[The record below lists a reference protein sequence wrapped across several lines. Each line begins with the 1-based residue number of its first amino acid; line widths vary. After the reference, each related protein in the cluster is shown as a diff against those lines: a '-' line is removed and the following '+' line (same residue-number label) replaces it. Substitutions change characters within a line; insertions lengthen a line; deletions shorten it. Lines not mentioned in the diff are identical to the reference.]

1 MSESNRSGRALVLT
15 LLVLA
20 IFGLVGGYFY
30 FTNNSKPVD
39 KLAELKQRIDRTIL
53 AGDPMGAAVLLRQLV
68 ELQPESYAVHKVLAD
83 TLRYVAR
90 ETNPNSGDTPEG
102 IKHLV
107 ETSRLRPDNAGIL
120 RRLYDYFLL
129 TGQDR
134 NAGEAAMRL
143 VKLGNTDTDM
153 IAQAVRHA
161 IEVGDKEF
169 VTTQAGGVPGD
180 SLQADI
186 LNLAVRI
193 EQEGERAEDETFW
206 EADRLV
212 NRMLQTASIR
222 LQALDKFYFRYV
234 GIVFETTVRHAHS
247 GAEAD
252 RRLAQAFSVISR
264 LAVSDAG
271 RANRVEVVEMAA
283 RPISAAM
290 RSRVRDGLD
299 RTAVQ
304 SERSDPAVRRKVLQQ
319 FVELAEPIFKMGTAS
334 PFVYEQL
341 SRVALELENDKLAI
355 QMLQRGF
362 ELHARMPSR
371 RQNELMSVHAQSAM
385 RLIGRGQFEP
395 LRDDIEELK
404 LHEHSKDLG
413 ELMSGLLAFQQGR
426 FDDAHDSLA
435 AIPKDSPHAV
445 EASGLLMR
453 ILLLEQRWEEALEL
467 ISAVDRIWPTL
478 PEVTRHWLAEAAGSR
493 DRLKL
498 LKVCCMLRLG
508 QVEPAIEVL
517 SYLDESP
524 LRAKSRLIRLIE
536 LMRSGNSKRS
546 WEVLREAR
554 KADPH
559 DFDLM
564 LGEFGMLLQ
573 DGAADGAVRALAS
586 FVQQHRDQ
594 PHAGIAYVE
603 WLRSQQQTTA
613 ALTALRSVRGTAPG
627 TLLVWL
633 LSADLLMT
641 EQRAKEIGSL
651 VAEMQ
656 QHEKAV
662 AHIPVVHAY
671 SVLRNEGLDEAA
683 SALLESSFEAHHSE
697 GYTTTEAMVSLAK
710 GNGDFAYQQ
719 FAAAF
724 NLSTVAKRD
733 RERLLD
739 RIGEAFAN
747 IDPAAISMHIDR
759 VLVDFPAEPALL
771 IASAELAI
779 RKGRYEAATKRLDQ
793 LQAVDAV
800 PGRAGFMRARLLVAS
815 GLPDRALE
823 ELENVFKVA
832 PRHGRAHLLAAR
844 LEYANREYARALV
857 ELRQVPFPL
866 SDTEEASLLMG
877 RTLSHLNRADE
888 AAKRLTERV
897 QRDPQRVEPWLALS
911 QAYVL
916 QDRSSDA
923 RAVLTQALQFHGQD
937 VRLQD
942 SLLNLHLEH
951 DDAATAATLAQTFGG
966 KSPDLAS
973 SIRLARIFLEHGKP
987 EIAYTWI
994 KRAHM
999 VPNAE
1004 SNNDLVY
1011 LDALLLHE
1019 RGIQNQRW
1027 ELLQAARRRYETL
1040 LQREPGHIAALNGLA
1055 RLLMRDMRTAAEGVA
1070 VVEQIRTAM
1079 PLDRL
1084 EPEVQAT
1091 VSEAYRR
1098 AGRPTEAL
1106 TVIKRSINQ
1115 NPDAAVLRLEFAA
1128 ALVESFPKDPVKARQ
1143 AKEELQRAAEL
1154 RLPAKRRS
1162 EFEALSAKLENS

>member
-20 IFGLVGGYFY
+20 IVGVIGWHFL
-30 FTNNSKPVD
+30 SKPVD
-39 KLAELKQRIDRTIL
+39 PLTDLKKRIDQTIL
-53 AGDPMGAAVLLRQLV
+53 AGNPQGAIVMLRQLS
-68 ELQPESYAVHKVLAD
+68 EIQPDSYAVHKVIAD
-83 TLRYVAR
+83 TSRDIAR
-90 ETNPNSGDTPEG
+90 QSNPNSGDTPEG
-102 IKHLV
+102 IKHLI
-107 ETSRLRPDNAGIL
+107 EASRLRPNNIEVL
-120 RRLYDYFLL
+120 QRLHTAFLL
-129 TGQDR
+129 KSQEK

-161 IEVGDKEF
+161 IETGDQDF
-169 VTTQAGGVPGD
+169 IASQAGEVVGD

-186 LNLAVRI
+186 LNLAVKI
-193 EQEGERAEDETFW
+193 EKEGEQAEAETFW
-206 EADRLV
+206 EADRIV
-212 NRMLQTASIR
+212 TRMLQTASIR

-234 GIVFETTVRHAHS
+234 GIIFETTVRHAHS

-252 RRLAQAFSVISR
+252 RRLLQAFSVISR
-264 LAVSDAG
+264 LAISDAG

-283 RPISAAM
+283 RPVSAAL
-290 RSRVRDGLD
+290 RSRVREGLD
-299 RTAVQ
+299 QTTAS
-304 SERSDPAVRRKVLQQ
+304 SERSDMTARRKALTQ
-319 FVELAEPIFKMGTAS
+319 FVDLAEPIFKMGTAS

-355 QMLQRGF
+355 QMLKRGF
-362 ELHARMPSR
+362 QLHSRMDPR

-395 LRDDIEELK
+395 LRDDIEALRH
-404 LHEHSKDLG
+404 HEHTAHLG

-426 FDDAHDSLA
+426 FEDAHASLA
-435 AIPKDSPHAV
+435 AIPRESPHAV
-445 EASGLLMR
+445 AASGLLVR
-453 ILLLEQRWEEALEL
+453 IQLLQNRWEEALEL
-467 ISAVDRIWPTL
+467 ISAVDEVWPTL

-508 QVEPAIEVL
+508 QVQPAIEVL
-517 SYLDESP
+517 SYLDKSS

-554 KADPH
+554 KDDPH
-559 DFDLM
+559 DFDLL
-564 LGEFGMLLQ
+564 LGEFGMLLRDGAS
-573 DGAADGAVRALAS
+573 DGAARALAT
-586 FVQQHRDQ
+586 FVQQHPDQ
-594 PHAGIAYVE
+594 AHAGLAYVE
-603 WLRSQQQTTA
+603 WLRSQQETTA
-613 ALTALRSVRGTAPG
+613 ALTAIKNVRAAAPEK
-627 TLLVWL
+627 LIMWL

-641 EQRAKEIGSL
+641 EQRGTEIGQL

-656 QHEKAV
+656 NYEAAV

-683 SALLESSFEAHHSE
+683 SAMLESSFEAHHSN
-697 GYTTTEAMVSLAK
+697 GYTTPEAMVSLAK
-710 GNGDFAYQQ
+710 GNGGLAYKQ
-719 FAAAF
+719 FASAF
-724 NLSTVAKRD
+724 NVSSIAARD

-739 RIGEAFAN
+739 QIGEAFAN
-747 IDPAAISMHIDR
+747 IDPAAISTHIDR
-759 VLVDFPAEPALL
+759 ILVDFPAEPALL
-771 IASAELAI
+771 IASVELAL
-779 RKGRYEAATKRLDQ
+779 RKGSYESATEKLDQ

-800 PGRAGFMRARLLVAS
+800 PGRAGFMRARLLTAS
-815 GLPDRALE
+815 GLPNRALE
-823 ELENVFKVA
+823 ELEEVFKVA

-844 LEYANREYARALV
+844 LEYANREYARALI
-857 ELRQVPFPL
+857 ELRQVPYPL
-866 SDTEEASLLMG
+866 SDSEEASLLMG

-888 AAKRLTERV
+888 AAISLTERV

-911 QAYVL
+911 QAYASQNQPNNAKAVL
-916 QDRSSDA
+916 EQALLFHGNDQRVQDR
-923 RAVLTQALQFHGQD
+923 
-937 VRLQD
+937 
-942 SLLNLHLEH
+942 LLAMHL
-951 DDAATAATLAQTFGG
+951 DQNDITTADTLSQKFGG
-966 KSPDLAS
+966 TSPDLPTSMRFAK
-973 SIRLARIFLEHGKP
+973 LFLEHGEP
-987 EIAYTWI
+987 EIAYRWI
-994 KRAHM
+994 SRAHM

-1004 SNNDLVY
+1004 SNNELVF

-1019 RGIQNQRW
+1019 RGIKNERW
-1027 ELLQAARRRYETL
+1027 EMLQAARRRYETL
-1040 LQREPGHIAALNGLA
+1040 LQRQPGHIAALNGLA
-1055 RLLMRDMRTAAEGVA
+1055 RLLMRDLRTAAEGVA

-1084 EPEVQAT
+1084 NPEVQAT

-1098 AGRPTEAL
+1098 AGRPNEAL

-1128 ALVESFPKDPVKARQ
+1128 ALLESFPEDPVKARQ

-1154 RLPAKRRS
+1154 RLPASRLS
-1162 EFEALSAKLENS
+1162 EFNNLSAKLENS

>member
-1 MSESNRSGRALVLT
+1 MSESNRSGRTLLLT

-20 IFGLVGGYFY
+20 IIGVGCGYFY
-30 FTNNSKPVD
+30 FKNPVD
-39 KLAELKQRIDRTIL
+39 PLVELKQRIDRTIL
-53 AGDPMGAAVLLRQLV
+53 AGNPQGAIVLLRQLV
-68 ELQPESYAVHKVLAD
+68 EIQPENYAVHKVIAD
-83 TLRYVAR
+83 TSRDIAR

-102 IKHLV
+102 IKHLA
-107 ETSRLRPDNAGIL
+107 EASRLRPDNSAVL
-120 RRLYDYFLL
+120 SRLYEYFLIH
-129 TGQDR
+129 GQER
-134 NAGEAAMRL
+134 NAGEAAMRM
-143 VKLGNTDTDM
+143 VKLGNNNTDM

-161 IEVGDKEF
+161 IEIDDQDFIKS
-169 VTTQAGGVPGD
+169 QAGGVAGD
-180 SLQADI
+180 SIQADI

-193 EQEGERAEDETFW
+193 EQEGEQAEDETFW

-212 NRMLQTASIR
+212 NRLLQTASIR
-222 LQALDKFYFRYV
+222 LQSLDKFYFRYV
-234 GIVFETTVRHAHS
+234 GIIFETTVRHAHS

-264 LAVSDAG
+264 LAISDPG

-283 RPISAAM
+283 RPVSAAL
-290 RSRVRDGLD
+290 RSRVREGLD
-299 RTAVQ
+299 LTTPNGERTDA
-304 SERSDPAVRRKVLQQ
+304 DARRRALQQ
-319 FVELAEPIFKMGTAS
+319 FVKLAEPIFKMGSAS

-362 ELHARMPSR
+362 QLHAKMPAR
-371 RQNELMSVHAQSAM
+371 RQNDLMSVHAQSAM

-395 LRDDIEELK
+395 LRDDIVELRQQ
-404 LHEHSKDLG
+404 EHTKDLG

-426 FDDAHDSLA
+426 FDDAHDSLS
-435 AIPKDSPHAV
+435 AIPRDSPNAV
-445 EASGLLMR
+445 AASGLLMR
-453 ILLLEQRWEEALEL
+453 ILLLQQRWDEALEL
-467 ISAVDRIWPTL
+467 ISAIDRLWPTL
-478 PEVTRHWLAEAAGSR
+478 PEVTRHWLTEAAGSH

-498 LKVCCMLRLG
+498 LKACCMLRLG
-508 QVEPAIEVL
+508 QVKPAIEVL
-517 SYLDESP
+517 SYLDQSS
-524 LRAKSRLIRLIE
+524 LRSKSRLIRLIE
-536 LMRSGNSKRS
+536 LMRSGKSKRS

-554 KADPH
+554 KDDPH
-559 DFDLM
+559 DFDLL

-573 DGAADGAVRALAS
+573 DGAIDGAARVLTA
-586 FVQQHRDQ
+586 FVQQHPEQ
-594 PHAGIAYVE
+594 SHAGIAYGE
-603 WLRSQQQTTA
+603 WLYGQQQTTA
-613 ALTALRSVRGTAPG
+613 ALAAMQEVRGTAPE

-633 LSADLLMT
+633 LSADLLMK
-641 EQRAKEIGSL
+641 EQRAAEIGSL

-656 QHEKAV
+656 QYETAIP
-662 AHIPVVHAY
+662 HIPVVHAY
-671 SVLRNEGLDEAA
+671 AVLKYEGLDEAA
-683 SALLESSFEAHHSE
+683 SAMLESSFEAHHSE

-710 GNGDFAYQQ
+710 GDGDFAYQQ

-739 RIGEAFAN
+739 RIGEAFAD
-747 IDPAAISMHIDR
+747 IDPAAIAMHIDQ

-771 IASAELAI
+771 IAAAELAI
-779 RKGRYEAATKRLDQ
+779 RKGTYETAMARLDQ
-793 LQAVDAV
+793 LRSVDAV
-800 PGRAGFMRARLLVAS
+800 PGREGFMRARLLSAS
-815 GLPDRALE
+815 GIPDRALE
-823 ELENVFKVA
+823 ELEKVFKVA

-844 LEYANREYARALV
+844 LEYANREYARALI

-866 SDTEEASLLMG
+866 SDSEEASLLMG
-877 RTLSHLNRADE
+877 RTLTHLNRADE
-888 AAKRLTERV
+888 AANSLTERV

-911 QAYVL
+911 LAYAR
-916 QDRSSDA
+916 QDRASDA
-923 RAVLTQALQFHGQD
+923 RAVLEQALNFHGNDTRVQD
-937 VRLQD
+937 T
-942 SLLNLHLEH
+942 LLNLYLDHN
-951 DDAATAATLAQTFGG
+951 DSVTAGTLAQTFGG
-966 KSPDLAS
+966 KSPDLLS
-973 SIRLARIFLEHGKP
+973 CIRFARVFLEHRQP
-987 EIAYTWI
+987 EIAYSWI

-1040 LQREPGHIAALNGLA
+1040 LQRQPSHIDALNGLA
-1055 RLLMRDMRTAAEGVA
+1055 RLLMRDTRTAAEGVA

-1084 EPEVQAT
+1084 QPEVQAT

-1154 RLPAKRRS
+1154 RLPANRLT
-1162 EFEALSAKLENS
+1162 EFDALSAKLENS

>member
-20 IFGLVGGYFY
+20 IVGVIGWYY
-30 FTNNSKPVD
+30 LTRPVD
-39 KLAELKQRIDRTIL
+39 PLTELKQRIDQTIL
-53 AGDPMGAAVLLRQLV
+53 AGNPQGAMPMLRQLSV
-68 ELQPESYAVHKVLAD
+68 IQPDNYAVHKVIAD
-83 TLRYVAR
+83 TSRDIAHQ
-90 ETNPNSGDTPEG
+90 TNPNAGDTPEG
-102 IKHLV
+102 IKHLI
-107 ETSRLRPDNAGIL
+107 EASRIRTDNVGVL
-120 RRLYDYFLL
+120 RRLYDYFLIAD
-129 TGQDR
+129 QER

-143 VKLGNTDTDM
+143 VKLGNVEPDM

-161 IEVGDKEF
+161 IVIKDKDF
-169 VTTQAGGVPGD
+169 ISSQAGGVPGD
-180 SLQADI
+180 SIQADI

-193 EQEGERAEDETFW
+193 ENEGEQAEDETFW

-234 GIVFETTVRHAHS
+234 GIIFETTVRHAHS

-252 RRLAQAFSVISR
+252 RRLLQAFSVISR
-264 LAVSDAG
+264 LAISDAG

-283 RPISAAM
+283 RPIAAAL

-299 RTAVQ
+299 QTTVR
-304 SERSDPAVRRKVLQQ
+304 SERTDLAARRKALQQ
-319 FVELAEPIFKMGTAS
+319 FVDLAEPVFKMGTAS

-362 ELHARMPSR
+362 QLHAKMAPR
-371 RQNELMSVHAQSAM
+371 RQNELMSVHAQSAL

-395 LRDDIEELK
+395 LRDDIAELRRN
-404 LHEHSKDLG
+404 EHTAHLG
-413 ELMSGLLAFQQGR
+413 ELMNGLLAFQQGR

-435 AIPKDSPHAV
+435 AIPKDSPHAIP
-445 EASGLLMR
+445 ASGLLVR
-453 ILLLEQRWEEALEL
+453 VLLLQNRWEEALDL
-467 ISAVDRIWPTL
+467 ISAVDRLWPTL

-508 QVEPAIEVL
+508 QVQPAIEVL
-517 SYLDESP
+517 SYLDKSS

-536 LMRSGNSKRS
+536 LMRSGKSKRS

-554 KADPH
+554 KDDPH
-559 DFDLM
+559 DFDLL
-564 LGEFGMLLQ
+564 LGEFGMLLR
-573 DGAADGAVRALAS
+573 DGATDGAVRALAT
-586 FVQQHRDQ
+586 FVQQHPDQ

-603 WLRSQQQTTA
+603 WLISQEETAA
-613 ALTALRSVRGTAPG
+613 ALTAMRNVRATAPDK
-627 TLLVWL
+627 LLVWL

-641 EQRAKEIGSL
+641 EQRTTEIGQL

-656 QHEKAV
+656 QHESAV

-671 SVLRNEGLDEAA
+671 SVFRNEGLDEAA
-683 SALLESSFEAHHSE
+683 AAMLESSFEAHHSN
-697 GYTTTEAMVSLAK
+697 GYTTTAAMVSLAK
-710 GNGDFAYQQ
+710 GDGDFAYKQ
-719 FAAAF
+719 FASAF
-724 NLSTVAKRD
+724 NLSTTAARD

-739 RIGEAFAN
+739 KIGEAFAD
-747 IDPAAISMHIDR
+747 IDPAAISTHIDR

-771 IASAELAI
+771 IAAVELAL
-779 RKGRYEAATKRLDQ
+779 RKGAFETATSKLDK

-800 PGRAGFMRARLLVAS
+800 PGRAGFMRARLLFAS

-823 ELENVFKVA
+823 ELEEVFKAA
-832 PRHGRAHLLAAR
+832 PRHGPAHLMAAR

-866 SDTEEASLLMG
+866 SDGEEASLLLG
-877 RTLSHLNRADE
+877 QTLSHLNRNDE
-888 AAKRLTERV
+888 AVTNLTERV
-897 QRDPQRVEPWLALS
+897 QRDPQRVKPWLVLS
-911 QAYVL
+911 QAYAS
-916 QDRSSDA
+916 QNRINEA
-923 RAVLTQALQFHGQD
+923 RAVLEQALQFHGKD
-937 VRLQD
+937 RGLQD
-942 SLLNLHLEH
+942 ALLTIHLEQKNSE
-951 DDAATAATLAQTFGG
+951 TAATLAQTFAGT
-966 KSPDLAS
+966 SPDLPTS
-973 SIRLARIFLEHGKP
+973 MRLAKLFLENGEP
-987 EIAYTWI
+987 EIAYKWI
-994 KRAHM
+994 SRAHM

-1004 SNNDLVY
+1004 SNNDLVF

-1019 RGIQNQRW
+1019 RGMKNQRW
-1027 ELLQAARRRYETL
+1027 EMLQAARRRYETL

-1055 RLLMRDMRTAAEGVA
+1055 RLLMRDIRTTAEGVA

-1079 PLDRL
+1079 PLARL
-1084 EPEVQAT
+1084 KPEVQAT

-1128 ALVESFPKDPVKARQ
+1128 ALIESFPEDPVKARQ
-1143 AKEELQRAAEL
+1143 AKQELERAAEL
-1154 RLPAKRRS
+1154 RLPANRLL
-1162 EFEALSAKLENS
+1162 EFNELSARLENS

>member
-20 IFGLVGGYFY
+20 IVGVLGSYY
-30 FTNNSKPVD
+30 LTRPVD
-39 KLAELKQRIDRTIL
+39 PIVQLRQRIDQTIL
-53 AGDPMGAAVLLRQLV
+53 AGNPQGAIVMLRQLS
-68 ELQPESYAVHKVLAD
+68 EIQPENYAVHKVIAD
-83 TLRYVAR
+83 TSRDIAQQ
-90 ETNPNSGDTPEG
+90 TNPNAGDTPEG
-102 IKHLV
+102 IRHLI
-107 ETSRLRPDNAGIL
+107 EASRIRPDNVGVL
-120 RRLYDYFLL
+120 RRLYDYFLI
-129 TGQDR
+129 TDQER

-161 IEVGDKEF
+161 IVIKDKDF
-169 VTTQAGGVPGD
+169 ISTQADGVPGD

-193 EQEGERAEDETFW
+193 EQEGELAEDETFW

-212 NRMLQTASIR
+212 NRLLNTASIR

-234 GIVFETTVRHAHS
+234 GIIFETTVRHAHS

-252 RRLAQAFSVISR
+252 RRLLQAFSVISR
-264 LAVSDAG
+264 LAISDAG

-283 RPISAAM
+283 RPISAAL
-290 RSRVRDGLD
+290 RSRVREGRDLHTPSGE
-299 RTAVQ
+299 RTDVEA
-304 SERSDPAVRRKVLQQ
+304 RRKSLQQ
-319 FVELAEPIFKMGTAS
+319 FVDLAEPIFKMGTAS

-362 ELHARMPSR
+362 QLHAKMAPR
-371 RQNELMSVHAQSAM
+371 RQNELMSVHAQSAL

-395 LRDDIEELK
+395 LRDDIAELRRN
-404 LHEHSKDLG
+404 EHTAHLG
-413 ELMSGLLAFQQGR
+413 ELMNGLLAFQQGR

-445 EASGLLMR
+445 PASGLLVR
-453 ILLLEQRWEEALEL
+453 VLLLQNRWEEALDL
-467 ISAVDRIWPTL
+467 ISAVDRLWPTL

-508 QVEPAIEVL
+508 QVQPAIEVL
-517 SYLDESP
+517 SYLDKSS

-536 LMRSGNSKRS
+536 LMRSGKSKRS

-554 KADPH
+554 KDDPH
-559 DFDLM
+559 DFDLL
-564 LGEFGMLLQ
+564 LGEFGMLLR
-573 DGAADGAVRALAS
+573 DGATDGAVRALAT
-586 FVQQHRDQ
+586 FVQQHPDQ

-603 WLRSQQQTTA
+603 WLISQEETAA
-613 ALTALRSVRGTAPG
+613 ALTAMRNVRATAPDK
-627 TLLVWL
+627 LLVWL

-641 EQRAKEIGSL
+641 EQRTTEIGHL

-656 QHEKAV
+656 QRESAV

-671 SVLRNEGLDEAA
+671 SVFRNEGLDEAA
-683 SALLESSFEAHHSE
+683 AAMLESSFEAHHSN
-697 GYTTTEAMVSLAK
+697 GYTTTAAMVSLAK
-710 GNGDFAYQQ
+710 GDGDFAYKQ
-719 FAAAF
+719 FASAF
-724 NLSTVAKRD
+724 NLSTTAARD

-739 RIGEAFAN
+739 KIGEAFAD
-747 IDPAAISMHIDR
+747 IDPAAISTHIDR

-771 IASAELAI
+771 IAAVELAL
-779 RKGRYEAATKRLDQ
+779 RKGAFETATSKLDK

-800 PGRAGFMRARLLVAS
+800 PGRAGFMRARLLSAS
-815 GLPDRALE
+815 GLPNRALE
-823 ELENVFKVA
+823 ELEEVFKIA
-832 PRHGRAHLLAAR
+832 PRHSRAHLMAAR

-866 SDTEEASLLMG
+866 SDGEEASLLLG
-877 RTLSHLNRADE
+877 QTLSHLNRDDE
-888 AAKRLTERV
+888 AVTNLTKRV
-897 QRDPQRVEPWLALS
+897 QRDPQRVKPWLVLS
-911 QAYVL
+911 QAYAS
-916 QDRSSDA
+916 QNRINEA
-923 RAVLTQALQFHGQD
+923 RAVLEQALQFHGKD
-937 VRLQD
+937 RGLQD
-942 SLLNLHLEH
+942 ALLTIHLEQKNSE
-951 DDAATAATLAQTFGG
+951 TAATLAQTFAGT
-966 KSPDLAS
+966 SPDLPTS
-973 SIRLARIFLEHGKP
+973 MRLAKLFLENGEP
-987 EIAYTWI
+987 EIAYKWI
-994 KRAHM
+994 SRAHM

-1004 SNNDLVY
+1004 SNNDLVF

-1019 RGIQNQRW
+1019 RGMKNQRW
-1027 ELLQAARRRYETL
+1027 EMLQAARRRYETL

-1079 PLDRL
+1079 PLARL
-1084 EPEVQAT
+1084 KPEVQAT

-1128 ALVESFPKDPVKARQ
+1128 ALIESFPEDPVKARQ
-1143 AKEELQRAAEL
+1143 AKQELERAAEL
-1154 RLPAKRRS
+1154 RLPANRLS
-1162 EFEALSAKLENS
+1162 EFNELSARLENS

>member
-20 IFGLVGGYFY
+20 IVGVIGGYY
-30 FTNNSKPVD
+30 FTRPVD
-39 KLAELKQRIDRTIL
+39 PVVELRQRIDRTIL
-53 AGDPMGAAVLLRQLV
+53 SGNPQGAIVLLRQLV
-68 ELQPESYAVHKVLAD
+68 EIQPDNYAVHKVIAD
-83 TLRYVAR
+83 TSRDIAR
-90 ETNPNSGDTPEG
+90 ETNPNAGDTPEG

-107 ETSRLRPDNAGIL
+107 EASRLRPDNSAVL
-120 RRLYDYFLL
+120 TRLYDYFLIHD
-129 TGQDR
+129 QER
-134 NAGEAAMRL
+134 NAGEAAMRI
-143 VKLGNTDTDM
+143 VKLGNNNTDM

-161 IEVGDKEF
+161 IEIDDQDFIKS
-169 VTTQAGGVPGD
+169 QSGGVAGD
-180 SLQADI
+180 SIQADI

-193 EQEGERAEDETFW
+193 EQEGEQAEDETFW
-206 EADRLV
+206 DADRLV
-212 NRMLQTASIR
+212 NRLLTTASIR
-222 LQALDKFYFRYV
+222 LQSLDKFYFRYI
-234 GIVFETTVRHAHS
+234 GIIFETTVRHAHS

-264 LAVSDAG
+264 LAISDAG
-271 RANRVEVVEMAA
+271 RANRVELVEMAA
-283 RPISAAM
+283 RPISAAL
-290 RSRVRDGLD
+290 RSRVREGLD
-299 RTAVQ
+299 RHTP
-304 SERSDPAVRRKVLQQ
+304 SDERSDMQARRKSLQQ
-319 FVELAEPIFKMGTAS
+319 FVDLAEPIFKMGSAS

-355 QMLQRGF
+355 QMLRRGF
-362 ELHARMPSR
+362 QLHAKMPAD
-371 RQNELMSVHAQSAM
+371 RQNDLMSVHAQSAM

-395 LRDDIEELK
+395 LRDDIAELRRYK
-404 LHEHSKDLG
+404 HTEDLG

-435 AIPKDSPHAV
+435 AIPRDSPHAV
-445 EASGLLMR
+445 AASGLLMR
-453 ILLLEQRWEEALEL
+453 ILLLQQRWDEALEL
-467 ISAVDRIWPTL
+467 ISSIDRLWPTL
-478 PEVTRHWLAEAAGSR
+478 PEVTRHWLTAAAGGR

-508 QVEPAIEVL
+508 QVKPAIEVL
-517 SYLDESP
+517 SYLDNSP
-524 LRAKSRLIRLIE
+524 LRSKARLIRLIE

-559 DFDLM
+559 DFDLL

-573 DGAADGAVRALAS
+573 DGATDGAARALTS
-586 FVQQHRDQ
+586 FVQQHPEQ
-594 PHAGIAYVE
+594 SHAGIAYVE
-603 WLRSQQQTTA
+603 WLRGQELTTA
-613 ALTALRSVRGTAPG
+613 ALTAMQKVRGTAPE

-641 EQRAKEIGSL
+641 EQRATEIGSL

-656 QHEKAV
+656 QYETAIP
-662 AHIPVVHAY
+662 HIPVVHAY
-671 SVLRNEGLDEAA
+671 AVLRNEGLDEAA
-683 SALLESSFEAHHSE
+683 AAMLESSFEAHHSE

-710 GNGDFAYQQ
+710 GDGDFAYQQ

-747 IDPAAISMHIDR
+747 IDPAAIAMHIDR

-771 IASAELAI
+771 IAAAELAI
-779 RKGRYEAATKRLDQ
+779 RKGTYETAVARLDQ
-793 LQAVDAV
+793 LRSVDAV
-800 PGRAGFMRARLLVAS
+800 PGREGFMRARLLSAS
-815 GLPDRALE
+815 GVPNRALE
-823 ELENVFKVA
+823 ELEKVFKVA

-844 LEYANREYARALV
+844 LEYANREYARALI

-866 SDTEEASLLMG
+866 SDSEEASLLMG
-877 RTLSHLNRADE
+877 RTLTQLNRADE
-888 AAKRLTERV
+888 AATSLTKRV

-911 QAYVL
+911 LAYAR
-916 QDRSSDA
+916 QDRANDA
-923 RAVLTQALQFHGQD
+923 RAVLEQALQFHENDTRVQNT
-937 VRLQD
+937 
-942 SLLNLHLEH
+942 LLKLHLAH
-951 DDAATAATLAQTFGG
+951 NDSTTAGTLAQKFGG
-966 KSPDLAS
+966 KSPDLLNC
-973 SIRLARIFLEHGKP
+973 IRFARIFLEHGKP
-987 EIAYTWI
+987 EIAYDWI

-1004 SNNDLVY
+1004 SNNELVY

-1040 LQREPGHIAALNGLA
+1040 LERQPGHIAALNGLA
-1055 RLLMRDMRTAAEGVA
+1055 RLLMRDLRTTAEGVA

-1084 EPEVQAT
+1084 QPEVQAT

-1154 RLPAKRRS
+1154 RLPANRLA
-1162 EFEALSAKLENS
+1162 EFNALSAKLENS